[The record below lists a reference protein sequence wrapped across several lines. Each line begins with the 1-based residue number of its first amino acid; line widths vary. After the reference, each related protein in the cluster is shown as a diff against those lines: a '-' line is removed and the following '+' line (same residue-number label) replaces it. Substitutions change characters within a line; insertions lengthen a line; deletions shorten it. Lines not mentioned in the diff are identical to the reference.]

1 MKTKKVFL
9 SFAIIFMVALLLIG
23 GINGG
28 IKRKPIEVRE
38 MANAQVIEYEEGD
51 DLDGVNKDDDLES
64 IIKDE
69 KFSYGGQTENNE
81 SSDVKNI
88 ENQISRNSLQKVSA
102 ESVPEDITICIFGNA
117 KLSLSPDRA
126 KISACIQ
133 FLDTELDKA
142 KENNFQA
149 FEKLIEALKEIGIEE
164 SAITLTHF
172 NCHPNYNY
180 DCGRKIVGYYS
191 TTSFTVKVEALDKI
205 KDCVSVMTANGVTE
219 INDIVYEVSN
229 LDEEYSNALQKAVE
243 NSREKASKLLNRDD
257 LRIVSVKEEHVYSCN
272 TLYRAYA
279 GDMSASDLVGKI
291 EVEAR
296 VLVEF
301 N

>member
-1 MKTKKVFL
+1 MKVKKVFISL
-9 SFAIIFMVALLLIG
+9 AIILMATLLLVG
-23 GINGG
+23 GVGG
-28 IKRKPIEVRE
+28 AVKRKPIEARE
-38 MANAQVIEYEEGD
+38 MAHAQVIEYEEGVEENND
-51 DLDGVNKDDDLES
+51 TIV
-64 IIKDE
+64 DE
-69 KFSYGGQTENNE
+69 KFENKILNE
-81 SSDVKNI
+81 
-88 ENQISRNSLQKVSA
+88 SLQKVSA
-102 ESVPEDITICIFGNA
+102 ENVEEDVNICIFGNA

-133 FLDTELDKA
+133 FLESELDKA

-149 FEKLIEALKEIGIEE
+149 FEKLIKALKEIGIDEN
-164 SAITLTHF
+164 AITLTHF

-191 TTSFTVKVEALDKI
+191 TTSFTVKVDALDKI
-205 KDCVSVMTANGVTE
+205 KECVSVMTENGVTE

-229 LDEEYSNALQKAVE
+229 LDEEYSVALKNAVE
-243 NSREKASKLLNRDD
+243 NAKEKAGKLLNRDD
-257 LRIVSVKEEHVYSCN
+257 LKIVSVKEEYVYSCN
-272 TLYRAYA
+272 SLYRTYA
-279 GDMSASDLVGKI
+279 GEMSASDLVGKI